1 MTTILLIVQMF
12 IVCMLIAVIL
22 VQKTGADGLA
32 GLSGGGHNVFS
43 SRASSNLLTKLTTI
57 LAIAFMVNSMVIAKV
72 SIMSS
77 KETKSIVDSITVS
90 PADTQAKEQEK
101 TPEVPL
107 AQ

>member
-22 VQKTGADGLA
+22 IQKTGTDGLA

-43 SRASSNLLTKLTTI
+43 SRASSNLLTKLTTV
-57 LAIAFMVNSMVIAKV
+57 LAIAFMVNSLVIAKV
-72 SIMSS
+72 SISSS
-77 KETKSIVDSITVS
+77 KPSKSIVDSIVVN
-90 PADTQAKEQEK
+90 PEAAPAKEEK

>member
-22 VQKTGADGLA
+22 VQKTGTDGLA

-43 SRASSNLLTKLTTI
+43 SRASSNLLTKLTTV

-72 SIMSS
+72 SIVNS
-77 KETKSIVDSITVS
+77 KGTKSIVDSIVINPEDIKTN
-90 PADTQAKEQEK
+90 EQNK